1 MAYTLWAPHDL
12 VPSVSEASINRNFY
26 FKQCKLTL
34 SDFSE
39 KIYNLL
45 NEIAHSRNNAPSLG
59 VELVCGAVAHTV
71 ALVLPGMELDLPDL
85 LSAH

>member
-1 MAYTLWAPHDL
+1 M
-12 VPSVSEASINRNFY
+12 V
-26 FKQCKLTL
+26 KLLIENCSTQL
-34 SDFSE
+34 QA
-39 KIYNLL
+39 
-45 NEIAHSRNNAPSLG
+45 AHSRNNAPSLG